1 MICTFFGHRDADDSI
16 KAKLK
21 DTILQLIKEGVTD
34 FYVGNNG
41 AFDFYVQTVL
51 KDITKEH
58 KVNFSVILSNVNEM
72 SIGADQSYT
81 IFPEGLEKALPK
93 FAISKRN
100 DWMINNSQIAIT
112 YVNHHFSSSYKW
124 LEKARKKGVKII
136 NLGTYN
142 SII

>member
-1 MICTFFGHRDADDSI
+1 MICTFLGHRDATDSI
-16 KAKLK
+16 KPKLK
-21 DTILQLIKEGVTD
+21 DAILQLIKEGVTE

-51 KDITKEH
+51 KDIAN
-58 KVNFSVILSNVNEM
+58 NFSVILSAINER
-72 SIGADQSYT
+72 SIGVDQSYT
-81 IFPEGLEKALPK
+81 VFPEGLEKALPK

-124 LEKARKKGVKII
+124 LEKARKKGLKII

-142 SII
+142 NLI